1 MTGMESLLEEI
12 TAEVY
17 DEKEAAVLEWRI
29 ETLMRA
35 GFDAEG
41 SFDLAFNKDVD
52 LHSAVRL
59 VERGCP
65 PATAVRILL

>member
-1 MTGMESLLEEI
+1 METLLEEI

-17 DEKEAAVLEWRI
+17 NEKEAAVVEWRI

-41 SFDLAFNKDVD
+41 SFDLALNKDVD
-52 LHSAVRL
+52 LHAAVRL